1 MGQLLTFLSRL
12 SVRNGH
18 YLAYL
23 KDLTTN
29 YSPWCQDSLIFRIH
43 RSNQR
48 GNVLLVFMQLLNK
61 RKEYRSLPRSF
72 RLIISD
78 LAQRIWLFSVDYVT
92 SSALLIL
99 FILVV
104 FLFWKVLFFFISV
117 ITLVFF
123 IWPCAREEKNPLKIR
138 KALCSQCSNEGYWIK
153 SIVVAAKCPDS
164 VCVHFRSFRRSV
176 RKKASSWVSLLCSSC
191 QKTGRSCTAS
201 SHSTSTINVFNR
213 AARLRASTW
222 LCFVAECDLILCW
235 CQRSVC

>member
-104 FLFWKVLFFFISV
+104 FLFWKVL
-117 ITLVFF
+117 VFF
-123 IWPCAREEKNPLKIR
+123 YLCYYFSVFYL
-138 KALCSQCSNEGYWIK
+138 ALCK
-153 SIVVAAKCPDS
+153 
-164 VCVHFRSFRRSV
+164 R
-176 RKKASSWVSLLCSSC
+176 RKKPTKDKKSFVLTMFKWRLLNKKHCGCS
-191 QKTGRSCTAS
+191 
-201 SHSTSTINVFNR
+201 
-213 AARLRASTW
+213 
-222 LCFVAECDLILCW
+222 
-235 CQRSVC
+235 